1 MLGCRRDQLGKTQR
15 KRELIF
21 CLGDFF
27 CAPFGNCFHLW
38 WFDSFLLALAFSGFG
53 LLAVVGFWLLLF
65 VALFAQLP
73 DVRRYWLCPCPYS
86 SFLAPAVILALLHSF
101 TREL

>member
-53 LLAVVGFWLLLF
+53 LLAVVGFCWLL
-65 VALFAQLP
+65 AFAFRG
-73 DVRRYWLCPCPYS
+73 VVCTAARCKK
-86 SFLAPAVILALLHSF
+86 VLALSVPLQ
-101 TREL
+101 